1 MPHRFVGIYW
11 TLPVNWANARRLPAD
26 ADAAAALSR
35 TIRYQ
40 RDRVRAWVA
49 ARHGLLVHEHAF
61 MDTRPDR
68 ATNAAADELRRL
80 AATLA
85 RPTRPRQRPTLVAV
99 RFADIH
105 HWRRNPFLDQAA
117 EALGFHLQPIA
128 PDPIVIDGQP
138 FDPARHFAT
147 WRQTDIRE
155 STARRSAA
163 RAALLAALAAP
174 PAALAAHQA
183 APPAPGRWSAIAT
196 RLNDQQV
203 PTPHGRRW
211 TAENVRKLASRLPAA
226 SAPTPGDGQA

>member
-1 MPHRFVGIYW
+1 MPHQFVGIYW
-11 TLPVNWANARRLPAD
+11 TLPVNWANARRLPAE

-85 RPTRPRQRPTLVAV
+85 QPTHPQQRPTLVAV

-163 RAALLAALAAP
+163 RAALLATLAAP
-174 PAALAAHQA
+174 PAALAAHQPPHPHRA
-183 APPAPGRWSAIAT
+183 AGPPSPPASTTSRSP
-196 RLNDQQV
+196 
-203 PTPHGRRW
+203 PPHGRRW